1 MGQAVATYV
10 PANGPRCFQLFGF
23 DVMLDA
29 ALRAWVLEVNLDP
42 SLATDAPL
50 DLAVKSAVITDL
62 LNLVGVG
69 DSAAESDQR
78 PVAPSG
84 LSDGEA
90 ERSAKPAEETGE
102 LRASILEE
110 ARGYTEQQV
119 GQVRAEL
126 EALHDHAS
134 ALSALSEQS
143 FQVAATEALAR
154 QQ

>member
-1 MGQAVATYV
+1 MSWKW
-10 PANGPRCFQLFGF
+10 RSFL
-23 DVMLDA
+23 MSS
-29 ALRAWVLEVNLDP
+29 LE
-42 SLATDAPL
+42 S
-50 DLAVKSAVITDL
+50 
-62 LNLVGVG
+62 
-69 DSAAESDQR
+69 AESRHEALLTSRIAQMDEQVLSASR
-78 PVAPSG
+78 RME
-84 LSDGEA
+84 SDGEA
-90 ERSAKPAEETGE
+90 ERSAKPAAETEE